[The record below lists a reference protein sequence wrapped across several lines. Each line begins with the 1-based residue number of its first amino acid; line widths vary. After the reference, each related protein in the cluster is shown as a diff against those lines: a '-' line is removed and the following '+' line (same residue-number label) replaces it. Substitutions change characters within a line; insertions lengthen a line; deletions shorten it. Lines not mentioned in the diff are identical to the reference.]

1 MNKKIENTNIG
12 IKSALW
18 SFQSGLCSLFSND
31 NRVHFLNSSGK
42 NVLEW
47 MIAKEQNPTSMSWY
61 QAKHGNRIL
70 FEVFLTVNYFL
81 C

>member
-1 MNKKIENTNIG
+1 MNKKNENTNLV

-47 MIAKEQNPTSMSWY
+47 MITKEQNPTSMSWY
-61 QAKHGNRIL
+61 QAK
-70 FEVFLTVNYFL
+70 NYLAIGF
-81 C
+81 CFKFFYP